1 MEYADKFICSQ
12 CILIV
17 MTYKRK
23 IAETLAKFFL
33 RSGRGQGLTNRII
46 DPIKDILQGTVYLFA
61 IKELFGI
68 TINPE
73 YLVFIVIAK
82 SIIEYLLGWFDQR
95 VGFWKIE
102 NEYAT
107 HELNPFNKELMER
120 IKRIEHKMGD

>member
-1 MEYADKFICSQ
+1 
-12 CILIV
+12 
-17 MTYKRK
+17 MTFQRE
-23 IAETLAKFFL
+23 IAEVLAKFFL

-61 IKELFGI
+61 IKELFGF
-68 TINPE
+68 TIDPK
-73 YLVFIVIAK
+73 YLIIIVIAK

-107 HELNPFNKELMER
+107 HELNPFNTELMER
-120 IKRIEHKMGD
+120 IKRIEEKVN